1 MPSVSSRAEKRLL
14 KKLTSSAKFKQM
26 VKDELSKTRKKS
38 PGKRKTKTNTSAKRQ
53 SKSASHAIKNNYNSL
68 ESILDEFFDL
78 KHIQNMS
85 EGDLKEVFVI
95 LQEGIK
101 KKDISALTKVA
112 GLLQVKNIPEGLD
125 HGQFLKNICSKL
137 SKLFIFYELK
147 EKNIKGGNPFFV
159 AIRILIVISFI
170 IGIGYTLIYT
180 TEIAAEYFGI
190 DLVYKFELDGL
201 EAAADYFLDYEMDQR
216 GKDMEVLTEWGKRFV
231 YFYRPV
237 AIYLE
242 VRLIYTL
249 MRLVQTK
256 SYEEN
261 EKVYD
266 ELLEFIHDISKNFQD
281 SMKNM
286 IENLTYNLFNE
297 GANTNKKQ
305 IEDIKE
311 VVAKK
316 AGELT
321 TIDIQSR
328 IDYLSDKLKTLNQK
342 AIKDSEL
349 SQPEITKYLSDLQRR
364 DELTLEAQKLLKDS
378 GSMKKS
384 DNEEDKT
391 KFLQELASTTKKIEE
406 LDTEMQPARRVI
418 ASGGGGGGRVSKR
431 KMSVEPTAEEKPEL
445 PKTPATASAEKADTP
460 ATASAAKADTP
471 AAAPSSFFSFASQSA
486 ASAPKSGPETSS
498 SAPEENKE

>member
-1 MPSVSSRAEKRLL
+1 MPSVSSRVEKRLL
-14 KKLTSSAKFKQM
+14 KKLASSAKFKQM
-26 VKDELSKTRKKS
+26 VKDELSKTRKKA
-38 PGKRKTKTNTSAKRQ
+38 PGRPKRKTNTSAKRQ
-53 SKSASHAIKNNYNSL
+53 SKSETHAIKNNYNSL
-68 ESILDEFFDL
+68 ESILGQFFKL
-78 KHIQNMS
+78 EHIQNMS
-85 EGDLKEVFVI
+85 EGDLKEVFVT

-242 VRLIYTL
+242 VRLIYYL

-297 GANTNKKQ
+297 SANTNKKQ

-342 AIKDSEL
+342 AIKDSDL

-431 KMSVEPTAEEKPEL
+431 KMSVEPTA
-445 PKTPATASAEKADTP
+445 TPAPAPAADTP
-460 ATASAAKADTP
+460 APAADTP
-471 AAAPSSFFSFASQSA
+471 APAADTPASAPSSFFSFPSQSA
-486 ASAPKSGPETSS
+486 AASPISGPETSS
-498 SAPEENKE
+498 SAPEEKKE